1 MSAVEQCYELTK
13 QLYALVGSSS
23 KVEDRLIEEVDR
35 LILQRE
41 GILPSIQPPYTET
54 EQALGHQIVQWN
66 TVIDKKLAILRDEV
80 KREMNGMN
88 KKKTTAK
95 KYSNPYE
102 HMQTDG
108 YFYDQKK

>member
-1 MSAVEQCYELTK
+1 MSSVEQCYELTK
-13 QLYALVGSSS
+13 QLYVLVGSSS
-23 KVEDRLIEEVDR
+23 KVEDRLIEEVDQ

-41 GILPSIQPPYTET
+41 GILSSIQPPYTEA
-54 EQALGHQIVQWN
+54 EQTLGRQIVQWN

-80 KREMNGMN
+80 KKEMNSMN
-88 KKKTTAK
+88 KKKITAK